1 MDNKTTEVQAMHGA
15 GKIVRDLLGGTR
27 RMRECGEEYLPRF
40 SFMPPEMHKNVI
52 EKATLY
58 PALSETLKAMTG
70 RVFFRGVD
78 TGNVNADAITA
89 LFADMD
95 LRNHDLNT
103 IAADWFE
110 DALAFG
116 VSYMLVDYHNAPAA
130 RTRQDDAALGL
141 RPYCVPIKNSQV
153 LGWKTATVG
162 GREVLSE
169 FRFIQEWLDE
179 NGNTIRQITVWEI
192 GRVSTY
198 RQTPSGWQQH
208 SETGVSANG
217 KPLTRIPIVA
227 LQLEGAGLL
236 GGRPP
241 LADLAYLNVKHW
253 QAQADY
259 DNLVH
264 YVSQPL
270 LVGTGFELAGR
281 DEVFQTG
288 NNLITLPKDATL
300 RYVEHGGS
308 AIAAASEKIAKIE
321 ADMATAGAKLLQKA
335 AMAMTESQAIDER
348 GKEVSRLRVM
358 ANRCEDAIGQMLDC
372 FGLWL
377 GFAPEQ
383 VGTVEISGNIDV
395 ETNPAA
401 GFAEILKL
409 HTAGIISTQTA
420 FDEAKRRG
428 LLSETVGW
436 DDELMRLNG
445 QEQRNGF
452 DYPPN

>member
-1 MDNKTTEVQAMHGA
+1 MDNKTKEVEAMHGA
-15 GKIVRDLLGGTR
+15 GRIVRDLLGGTR
-27 RMRECGEEYLPRF
+27 RMRECGATYMPCF
-40 SFMPPEMHKNVI
+40 SLMPPEMHKNI
-52 EKATLY
+52 IAKATLY

-78 TGNVNADAITA
+78 TGNVKVNAISA
-89 LFADMD
+89 LFGDMD
-95 LRNHDLNT
+95 LRNRDIHT
-103 IAADWFE
+103 VAADWFE

-153 LGWKTATVG
+153 LGWKTVMVG

-179 NGNTIRQITVWEI
+179 NGNEIHQITKWGI

-198 RQTPSGWQQH
+198 RQTPSGWMLH
-208 SETGVSANG
+208 HETTVSANG

-227 LQLEGAGLL
+227 LQLEGVGLL

-270 LVGTGFELAGR
+270 LVGTGF
-281 DEVFQTG
+281 DMHNEVFQAG
-288 NNLITLPKDATL
+288 NNLITLPENASL

-321 ADMATAGAKLLQKA
+321 ADMATAGAKLLQRA
-335 AMAMTESQAIDER
+335 AMAMTESQAVDER

-358 ANRCEDAIGQMLDC
+358 ANRCEDAVGQMLDC
-372 FGLWL
+372 FGMWL
-377 GFAPEQ
+377 GLTPEQ
-383 VGTVEISGNIDV
+383 IGTVEISGNIDV
-395 ETNPAA
+395 EINPAA

>member
-1 MDNKTTEVQAMHGA
+1 MDNKTIEVQAMHSA

-27 RMRECGEEYLPRF
+27 RMRECGAEYLPRF

-116 VSYMLVDYHNAPAA
+116 VSYMLVDYQNAPAA
-130 RTRQDDAALGL
+130 RTHQDDAALGL

-179 NGNTIRQITVWEI
+179 NGNTIHQITVWEI

-227 LQLEGAGLL
+227 LQLEGVGLL

-288 NNLITLPKDATL
+288 NNLITLPKDADL

-321 ADMATAGAKLLQKA
+321 ADMATAGAKLLQRA

-377 GFAPEQ
+377 GLAPEQ

-401 GFAEILKL
+401 GFAEVLKL

-420 FDEAKRRG
+420 FDEAVRRG
-428 LLSETVGW
+428 LLSEAMNW
-436 DDELMRLNG
+436 DDELLRLNR
-445 QEQRNGF
+445 QEQKWI
-452 DYPPN
+452 

>member
-27 RMRECGEEYLPRF
+27 RMRECGATYLPCF
-40 SFMPPEMHKNVI
+40 SLMPPDMHKNVI

-78 TGNVNADAITA
+78 TGNVQEQVAA
-89 LFADMD
+89 LLGDMD
-95 LRNHDLNT
+95 LRHHDIHTL
-103 IAADWFE
+103 AADWFE

-116 VSYMLVDYHNAPAA
+116 VSYMLVDYQNAPAA

-153 LGWKTATVG
+153 LGWKTAMVN
-162 GREVLSE
+162 GRETLSE

-179 NGNTIRQITVWEI
+179 NGNEIRQITKWEI

-217 KPLTRIPIVA
+217 KPLNRIPIVA
-227 LQLEGAGLL
+227 LQLEAVGLL

-288 NNLITLPKDATL
+288 NNLITLPENATL

-308 AIAAASEKIAKIE
+308 AIAAAAEKIAKIE

-358 ANRCEDAIGQMLDC
+358 ANRCEEAIGQVLAC

-377 GFAPEQ
+377 GIEQ

-409 HTAGIISTQTA
+409 HAAGIISTQTA
-420 FDEAKRRG
+420 FDEAVRRG
-428 LLSETVGW
+428 LLSEAMNW
-436 DDELMRLNG
+436 DDELLRLNR
-445 QEQRNGF
+445 QEQKWI
-452 DYPPN
+452 

>member
-27 RMRECGEEYLPRF
+27 RMRECGATYLPCF
-40 SFMPPEMHKNVI
+40 SLMPPDMHKNVI

-78 TGNVNADAITA
+78 TGNVQEQVAA
-89 LFADMD
+89 LLGDMD
-95 LRNHDLNT
+95 LRHHDIHTL
-103 IAADWFE
+103 AADWFE

-116 VSYMLVDYHNAPAA
+116 VSYMLVDYQNAPAA

-153 LGWKTATVG
+153 LGWKMAMVN
-162 GREVLSE
+162 GRETLSE

-179 NGNTIRQITVWEI
+179 NGNEIRQITKWEI

-217 KPLTRIPIVA
+217 KPLNRIPIVA
-227 LQLEGAGLL
+227 LQLEAVGLL

-270 LVGTGFELAGR
+270 LVGTGFELVGR

-288 NNLITLPKDATL
+288 NNLITLPANATL

-308 AIAAASEKIAKIE
+308 AIAAAAEKIAKIE

-358 ANRCEDAIGQMLDC
+358 ANRCEEAIGQVLAC

-377 GFAPEQ
+377 GIEQ

-420 FDEAKRRG
+420 FDEAVRRG
-428 LLSETVGW
+428 LLSEAMNW
-436 DDELMRLNG
+436 DDELLRLNR
-445 QEQRNGF
+445 QEQKWI
-452 DYPPN
+452 